1 MDRSGSLLVHGFHLL
16 CQSGRDKRPERK
28 QVCIGLLVTPEGLP
42 LTYEVF
48 AGNRADVTTVEE
60 IVETMEKNGMAQRIW
75 VLDRGMV
82 SEDNIE
88 FLRGKGARYVI
99 GTPKSQLRQFEKQLL
114 DSELWSEVV
123 PGSESKW

>member
-48 AGNRADVTTVEE
+48 AGNRAAVTTVEE
-60 IVETMEKNGMAQRIW
+60 IVEAMEKKYGMAQRIW
-75 VLDRGMV
+75 VLD
-82 SEDNIE
+82 
-88 FLRGKGARYVI
+88 
-99 GTPKSQLRQFEKQLL
+99 
-114 DSELWSEVV
+114 
-123 PGSESKW
+123 

>member
-60 IVETMEKNGMAQRIW
+60 IVEAMEKKYGMAQRIW
-75 VLDRGMV
+75 VLD
-82 SEDNIE
+82 
-88 FLRGKGARYVI
+88 RGKGARYVI